1 MGGCGCKKRSNTQPV
16 GNSTVTVQLTEG
28 TNQPQQQINIM
39 ERHVADLVNKIEQ
52 INDSLDQP
60 DAE

>member
-1 MGGCGCKKRSNTQPV
+1 MGGCGCKKRNNTQPV

-39 ERHVADLVNKIEQ
+39 EKHVAELVNKIEQ
-52 INDSLDQP
+52 INDSLDQS